1 MSAIERNFFISH
13 RERAK
18 LWEIWVEKESW
29 KLREERTL
37 MVERERE
44 REREFRWQMRRE
56 GKETSN
62 GWEERWT
69 WEKETLDDKRILIII
84 KKIEYEYLNKI
95 KGRIDNLFF

>member
-1 MSAIERNFFISH
+1 MRDLSGER
-13 RERAK
+13 ELK
-18 LWEIWVEKESW
+18 
-29 KLREERTL
+29 
-37 MVERERE
+37 VERRENFDGWE

-84 KKIEYEYLNKI
+84 KKTEYEYLNKI
-95 KGRIDNLFF
+95 KGRIDNLCF

>member
-1 MSAIERNFFISH
+1 MRAIERNFFISH

-18 LWEIWVEKESW
+18 LWEIWVESW

-44 REREFRWQMRRE
+44 FRWQKRRE

-84 KKIEYEYLNKI
+84 KKTEYEYLNKI